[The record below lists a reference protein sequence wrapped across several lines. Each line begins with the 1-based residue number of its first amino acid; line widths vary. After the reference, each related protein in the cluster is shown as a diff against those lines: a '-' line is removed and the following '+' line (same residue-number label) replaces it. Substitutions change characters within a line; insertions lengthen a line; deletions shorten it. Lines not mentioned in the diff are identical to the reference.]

1 MQFVFD
7 DELSELL
14 VGADVGCH
22 HDLVVSV
29 GAVDQ
34 ILHTEKV
41 IRRTAKHLWCNGTE
55 DSEFAVIHLCD
66 AVSKEV
72 QLVDGRRV
80 QSVIQQLR
88 PCTAVEDA
96 NTSEAFLT
104 TDHSRSLDDIPDLIF
119 FGRQI
124 QHGIKIAVA
133 ERILMRQLYG

>member
-7 DELSELL
+7 DELTELL
-14 VGADVGCH
+14 VSADIGGN

-41 IRRTAKHLWCNGTE
+41 IRRTAKHLRGYGTE

-72 QLVDGRRV
+72 QLINGRRV
-80 QSVIQQLR
+80 QSVI
-88 PCTAVEDA
+88 
-96 NTSEAFLT
+96 N
-104 TDHSRSLDDIPDLIF
+104 
-119 FGRQI
+119 
-124 QHGIKIAVA
+124 
-133 ERILMRQLYG
+133 